1 MEAIVILL
9 IGLLVPLLTVWQAK
23 RHEERG
29 RVRLRELWSRSDC
42 RMGMYE
48 TLPMSGDP
56 EMRYI
61 DRVGYILGDT
71 SCQFNARSP
80 HMRCAVN
87 PEGPCQGCRHY
98 EAVPD

>member
-9 IGLLVPLLTVWQAK
+9 IGILVPLLTFWQSK
-23 RHEERG
+23 RHEQRG
-29 RVRLRELWSRSDC
+29 RDRLREILARSDY
-42 RMGMYE
+42 RMGFHDPLTM
-48 TLPMSGDP
+48 TGDP
-56 EMRYI
+56 ELRYI

-87 PEGPCQGCRHY
+87 PEGPCEGCRHY

>member
-1 MEAIVILL
+1 MEPLVIVL
-9 IGLLVPLLTVWQAK
+9 IGLLSLPLTQWLAK
-23 RHEERG
+23 RHEQRG
-29 RVRLRELWSRSDC
+29 RDRLRELLARSDY

-48 TLPMSGDP
+48 TLPLAADP

-61 DRVGYILGDT
+61 ERVGYILGDT

-87 PEGPCQGCRHY
+87 PEGPCEGCRHY